1 MKYMHEY
8 RDREIAEKLIQ
19 EIRSVSKKHVRLM
32 EVCGGHTMAIRK
44 YSIDT
49 LLPNTVEL
57 LSGPGC
63 PVCVTGQD
71 FIDKAIALAQ
81 RPDVILTTYGDLI
94 RVPGSK
100 SNLDQA
106 KALGADIRIVY
117 STLEALRI
125 ASENPDKK
133 IVFLGIGFETT
144 APSTAISLQQAK
156 KQGIKNYFVLSA
168 HKTMPNAMTALIEG
182 GSQIDGYIGP
192 GHVSTIAGSK
202 IYNELVNQYNLS
214 IVISGFE
221 PVDILQSI
229 LMLVKQLE
237 QEKPKL
243 EIQYKRAVKA
253 EGNIKAQEIV
263 DEVFEPCE
271 SYWRGI
277 GSIKD
282 SGMRIRGI
290 YEQFDAEKH
299 FVLQIDQAPEPK
311 GCICGAIL
319 KGLNK
324 PTDCKLFGK
333 ACVPENPVG
342 ACMVSGEGTCAA
354 YYRYR

>member
-8 RDREIAEKLIQ
+8 RDKEIAQKLIQ
-19 EIRSVSKKHVRLM
+19 HIKSVSKKQVRLM

-44 YSIDT
+44 YGIHT
-49 LLPNTVEL
+49 LLPDTIEL

-81 RPDVILTTYGDLI
+81 IPDVIITTYGDLM
-94 RVPGSK
+94 RVPGSQ
-100 SNLDQA
+100 SSLDQA
-106 KALGADIRIVY
+106 KAQGADIRIIY
-117 STLEALRI
+117 STLEAVKL
-125 ASENPDKK
+125 AVENPDKK

-144 APSTAISLQQAK
+144 TPSTAISLEKAK
-156 KQGIKNYFVLSA
+156 KDNIDNYFVLSV
-168 HKTMPNAMTALIEG
+168 HKTMPNAMAALIDG

-192 GHVSTIAGSK
+192 GHVSTVAGSK
-202 IYNELVNQYNLS
+202 IYDNLVKQHKLS

-221 PVDILQSI
+221 PIDILQTI
-229 LMLVKQLE
+229 LLLVKQLE
-237 QEKPKL
+237 QDTPKL
-243 EIQYKRAVKA
+243 EIQYKRAVKIN
-253 EGNIKAQEIV
+253 GNLKAQELV
-263 DEVFEPCE
+263 EEVFEPCK

-277 GSIKD
+277 GSIPD
-282 SGMRIRGI
+282 SGLKIRDN
-290 YEQFDAEKH
+290 YSQYDAEKQ
-299 FVLQIDQAPEPK
+299 FDLKINQTPEPK
-311 GCICGAIL
+311 GCICGSIL
-319 KGLNK
+319 KGQNK

-333 ACVPENPVG
+333 TCVPENPVG

>member
-8 RDREIAEKLIQ
+8 RDHEIAEKLIQ

-44 YSIDT
+44 YSIDS

-168 HKTMPNAMTALIEG
+168 HKTMPNAMAALIEG

-277 GSIKD
+277 GNIKD
-282 SGMRIRGI
+282 SGMKIRGN
-290 YEQFDAEKH
+290 YELFDADKH
-299 FVLQIDQAPEPK
+299 FELQIDQAPEPK